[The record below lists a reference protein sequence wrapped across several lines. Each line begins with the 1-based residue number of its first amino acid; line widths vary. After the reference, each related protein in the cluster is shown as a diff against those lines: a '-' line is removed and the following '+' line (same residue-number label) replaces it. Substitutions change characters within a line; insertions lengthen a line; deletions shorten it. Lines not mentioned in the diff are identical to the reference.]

1 MGHKQNFM
9 EIFNFV
15 HIDVFTYLLESTMH
29 NTCAQMELME
39 FEACMAAV
47 EQGGQLIAS
56 EVGWN
61 ITID

>member
-1 MGHKQNFM
+1 MGHKQKFM

-39 FEACMAAV
+39 LEACMAAV

-56 EVGWN
+56 EAGWN